1 LFIALGDKY
10 DGWFAEDNNSF
21 YSRFDTHN
29 FRSVTDDIIHS
40 TKTAVKYT
48 LKNKMCEEYSRVR
61 MYGNVLVLMA
71 FPVMF

>member
-1 LFIALGDKY
+1 MT
-10 DGWFAEDNNSF
+10 DGLLRITILSIL
-21 YSRFDTHN
+21 
-29 FRSVTDDIIHS
+29 VLIHTIFVLS
-40 TKTAVKYT
+40 LMILYTQLRQLVKYT